1 MLGTMCQRRVSTQ
14 VVYRHIA
21 LFLTLNFPQI
31 QSLALRYPLC
41 LPYQVARIELEDGR
55 MQNQFWLLDM
65 GDKEDILR
73 PNFVSAE
80 NLA

>member
-1 MLGTMCQRRVSTQ
+1 VPADAT
-14 VVYRHIA
+14 
-21 LFLTLNFPQI
+21 F
-31 QSLALRYPLC
+31 
-41 LPYQVARIELEDGR
+41 ELEDGR